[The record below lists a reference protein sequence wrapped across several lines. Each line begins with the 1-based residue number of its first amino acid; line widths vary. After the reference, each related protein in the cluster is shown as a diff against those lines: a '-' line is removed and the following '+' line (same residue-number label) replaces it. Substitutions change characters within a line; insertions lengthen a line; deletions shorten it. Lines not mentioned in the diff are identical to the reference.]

1 MEGRHAV
8 KSNDR
13 NLALIISGV
22 AVASIGI
29 FMIARQSPLSPKD
42 HDDRANDSPASS
54 PALNGADWN
63 GALPIATASGEAP
76 TPTTL
81 TSANTPPFDSAHPP
95 PLSAIP
101 APIVPLPMDDSVSEK
116 QRARDIQ
123 MLSDQVTLLEH
134 QATLVEANGDAPGA
148 AAIRVREARMRAR
161 IATLQDATT
170 P

>member
-1 MEGRHAV
+1 M

-13 NLALIISGV
+13 NLALIISGA

-29 FMIARQSPLSPKD
+29 FIVARHSPLSPKD
-42 HDDRANDSPASS
+42 HVDRANDSPASS
-54 PALNGADWN
+54 SALNGADWN
-63 GALPIATASGEAP
+63 GPLPVAAASGEAP
-76 TPTTL
+76 SPTTL
-81 TSANTPPFDSAHPP
+81 PSANAAPFDSAHPP

-123 MLSDQVTLLEH
+123 MLSDQVTLLER
-134 QATLVEANGDAPGA
+134 QATMVEANGDTSGA

-161 IATLQDATT
+161 IATLQDSGT